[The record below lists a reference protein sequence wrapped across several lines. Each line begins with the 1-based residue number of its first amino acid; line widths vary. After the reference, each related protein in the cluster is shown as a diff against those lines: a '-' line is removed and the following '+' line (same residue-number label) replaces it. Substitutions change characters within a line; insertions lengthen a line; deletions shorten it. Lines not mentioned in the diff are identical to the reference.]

1 MLCLSINITV
11 HVLIFRWLFNY
22 CKSTAAPL
30 VLGCTI
36 NQNKKNHH
44 EYLHELIKF
53 KDPIECQWSDPADKL
68 TTPVL

>member
-1 MLCLSINITV
+1 MY
-11 HVLIFRWLFNY
+11 NY
-22 CKSTAAPL
+22 
-30 VLGCTI
+30 

-68 TTPVL
+68 TTPVRPGEVRGKKAGSSART